1 MMLKRNKIMLMP
13 PSIEKTKYMK
23 IYKGT
28 EMKYVKMTKTLTA
41 LYARNMQQKHGLFEF
56 SPVVK
61 LPRKS
66 AFLLGT
72 LPSVLLGLRKR

>member
-28 EMKYVKMTKTLTA
+28 EMKYVKMTKTLIDSFVCE
-41 LYARNMQQKHGLFEF
+41 KHAAE
-56 SPVVK
+56 
-61 LPRKS
+61 PR
-66 AFLLGT
+66 
-72 LPSVLLGLRKR
+72 SVRILTCC